1 MQKIAFKKV
10 ALGLLI
16 CLAPLWGAQAN
27 EVEIVGADFVQG
39 RDGNWSVNVALLHAD
54 NGWDHYADIWR
65 VVDVQG
71 NILGE
76 RVLLHPHEDE
86 QPFIRGTEG
95 VTIAEG
101 TKTLYIEAHDMVH
114 GWTPNRLE
122 IDMTKVSDGRLRV
135 LPQN

>member
-10 ALGLLI
+10 ALGSLI
-16 CLAPLWGAQAN
+16 CLAPLWAAQAN

-39 RDGNWSVNVALLHAD
+39 RDGSWSVNVALLHAD

-86 QPFIRGTEG
+86 QPFIRSAEG

-114 GWTPNRLE
+114 GWTPDRLE

-135 LPQN
+135 MPQN